1 MQVPASSQS
10 GGHVP
15 FSEQAVG
22 SHQGVVED
30 LPEVRVQMVCVI
42 PGSGQEAAKL
52 VLITKVEED
61 ALEWGG
67 RV

>member
-1 MQVPASSQS
+1 
-10 GGHVP
+10 
-15 FSEQAVG
+15 
-22 SHQGVVED
+22 
-30 LPEVRVQMVCVI
+30 MVCVI